1 MRKKITLAGSALAMA
16 AALTAGLLAGT
27 GGGQTPTRAKL
38 AASSATEPFADLDS
52 CPALTMGYHGGC
64 VDQLQTELNDA
75 DHANLGV
82 DGTFGAATKQAVIT
96 FQQQNGVSPAD
107 GIVGPQ
113 TKQALDR
120 VTGGAST
127 PAASGGPGASA
138 PLTPINLGA
147 CPVLAQG
154 YHGGCVDELQSEL
167 NFDDSASLG
176 VDGTFGAATK
186 QAVITF
192 QQQNGVSPAD
202 GIVGPQTKQ
211 ALVNAG
217 SVPTPTP
224 GAPLSPFEIC
234 QQKDPGSVSDG
245 HGGCTPD
252 GVIALGKSTADCV
265 NEVVTEKANDLIT
278 KGYTPEEAEDAAAEL
293 LKKFFMWYDAGT
305 AVKCELLDNPDS

>member
-38 AASSATEPFADLDS
+38 AASSATEPFADLDN

-176 VDGTFGAATK
+176 VDGTFGPPNK
-186 QAVITF
+186 QE
-192 QQQNGVSPAD
+192 
-202 GIVGPQTKQ
+202 
-211 ALVNAG
+211 LVNAG

-265 NEVVTEKANDLIT
+265 NEVVTEKANDLLT
-278 KGYTPEEAEDAAAEL
+278 KGSTPEEAEDAAAEL
-293 LKKFFMWYDAGT
+293 LEKFFMWYDAGT

>member
-1 MRKKITLAGSALAMA
+1 MRKKITLAGPALAMA
-16 AALTAGLLAGT
+16 AALTAGLVVGT

-75 DHANLGV
+75 DHA
-82 DGTFGAATKQAVIT
+82 T
-96 FQQQNGVSPAD
+96 
-107 GIVGPQ
+107 
-113 TKQALDR
+113 
-120 VTGGAST
+120 
-127 PAASGGPGASA
+127 
-138 PLTPINLGA
+138 
-147 CPVLAQG
+147 
-154 YHGGCVDELQSEL
+154 
-167 NFDDSASLG
+167 LG

-245 HGGCTPD
+245 HGGKECR
-252 GVIALGKSTADCV
+252 SR
-265 NEVVTEKANDLIT
+265 
-278 KGYTPEEAEDAAAEL
+278 
-293 LKKFFMWYDAGT
+293 
-305 AVKCELLDNPDS
+305 